1 MGQQSSNIH
10 DIVDSIKTICSDVH
24 ASSSIA
30 DEFLT
35 ITYDEFKEK
44 LKDFN
49 KLSNQCLD
57 STGNKLLFIIKKGT
71 EEHLF
76 WKVTIRIACV
86 KVDPKTQKIHSFK
99 LIDLRKF
106 LQIYRTL
113 KVQKEIAD
121 ESKQHDLTVSTI
133 YNNLEEIAGRSDEDV
148 ESATEC
154 CICLERKPDIS
165 LPCAHTYCVQCI
177 EEWNE
182 DHDTCP
188 ICREHLDGK
197 DDAWVLSEVPK
208 AEEISEDIKSLLLE
222 LTEDSP
228 G

>member
-1 MGQQSSNIH
+1 MTNSKRNWKI
-10 DIVDSIKTICSDVH
+10 SINCKQ
-24 ASSSIA
+24 
-30 DEFLT
+30 
-35 ITYDEFKEK
+35 ITPH
-44 LKDFN
+44 N
-49 KLSNQCLD
+49 KPNNKIPDYLLSRSNQCLD

-177 EEWNE
+177 EEW
-182 DHDTCP
+182 
-188 ICREHLDGK
+188 
-197 DDAWVLSEVPK
+197 
-208 AEEISEDIKSLLLE
+208 
-222 LTEDSP
+222 
-228 G
+228 